1 MFHSVI
7 GIIGTICKIKINVE
21 GVEDEL
27 FNSVQGFHM
36 MNSAQP
42 KQTYSLL
49 KIIVWTLLFQL
60 AWNWGRV
67 IPVMMQGE
75 LVGPD
80 DFLRLHQVQ
89 NWMAGQG
96 WYDISAAR
104 MFPPNGADI
113 HWSRLVDVPI
123 AGLIWLLDIVFDTK
137 TATRLTTVLWP
148 SFLLAA
154 VVVVLTLICDRLL
167 KSYNRLLPMLFAVL
181 CITSIAQ
188 FLPGRI
194 DHHNVQILLFSLT
207 ILGFVSRETFWGDYL
222 MGFAMVF
229 SISIGLD
236 TAALTLIIL
245 AYLGYEWA
253 IGHDENGRG
262 LVKVAVAIIIS
273 TIMLFL
279 LNFDP
284 ATYLYA
290 LDSRCDANSA
300 FYAAALLLLSGAFI
314 VLAMSSRWLNNASVA
329 TRLIMRCAAGAA
341 VSISALLVLLMLFPD
356 CANGPYGA
364 VSDEAKARW
373 LTNVGEAS
381 SLGEVLKRFPSEWLG
396 TVCYLA
402 VILLAGLYALFQP
415 KYSSAKLIALYVL
428 LLACAL
434 GTLWQIRVLR
444 IGIYM
449 SIPFCVIIADI
460 SWQFLIKRYANAKPL
475 AYGLQLLV
483 VAALV
488 SVTWTW
494 AGQFIFPKS
503 TTKVENTVVSQKPET
518 NLESFK
524 RNTPSRCFADSDYE
538 YLSSL
543 PVGIV
548 MTDLYSATTVLV
560 HSPHTV
566 ISGPYHRNERGIL
579 DVLDFFGPDIKIS
592 KALADKYKL
601 NYVSFCMNSV
611 ERMLQVYPN
620 AQMAARIKKGDLPDW
635 LEEVSPKDSPVKVL
649 KVLR

>member
-1 MFHSVI
+1 M
-7 GIIGTICKIKINVE
+7 
-21 GVEDEL
+21 D
-27 FNSVQGFHM
+27 
-36 MNSAQP
+36 SAQP
-42 KQTYSLL
+42 RQTYSLL

-67 IPVMMQGE
+67 IPVMMQGQ

-96 WYDISAAR
+96 WYDISVAR

-137 TATRLTTVLWP
+137 TATRLTTILWP

-154 VVVVLTLICDRLL
+154 VVAVLTLICDRLL

-181 CITSIAQ
+181 CISSIAQ
-188 FLPGRI
+188 FTPGRI

-207 ILGFVSRETFWGDYL
+207 ILGFVSRETYWGDYL
-222 MGFAMVF
+222 MGFTMVL

-236 TAALTLIIL
+236 TAALILIIL

-262 LVKVAVAIIIS
+262 LVKIAIAIVLS
-273 TIMLFL
+273 TIVLFL

-284 ATYLYA
+284 ATYLNA
-290 LDSRCDANSA
+290 LDSRCDANST
-300 FYAAALLLLSGAFI
+300 FYAVALLLLSGAF
-314 VLAMSSRWLNNASVA
+314 VLLALSSRWLNNESPT
-329 TRLIMRCAAGAA
+329 TRFVMRCAAGSV
-341 VSISALLVLLMLFPD
+341 VSIGALLVLWVFFPD

-364 VSDEAKARW
+364 LSDEAKTRW
-373 LTNVGEAS
+373 LAYVGEAV
-381 SLGEVLKRFPSEWLG
+381 SLEQALKRFPFEWLG
-396 TVCYLA
+396 TVGYLV

-415 KYSSAKLIALYVL
+415 KYSSPKLVALYVV

-434 GTLWQIRVLR
+434 GTIWQIRVLR
-444 IGIYM
+444 IGIYV
-449 SIPFCVIIADI
+449 SIPFCVIVADI
-460 SWQFLIKRYANAKPL
+460 SWRFLIKRYADAKPL

-483 VAALV
+483 TAVLV
-488 SVTWTW
+488 STTWTW
-494 AGQFIFPKS
+494 AGQLIFAEDEPEA
-503 TTKVENTVVSQKPET
+503 ENILVSQDTAPEP
-518 NLESFK
+518 FK
-524 RNTPSRCFADSDYE
+524 RNTPSQCFADSDYE
-538 YLSSL
+538 FLSTL

-548 MTDLYSATTVLV
+548 MTDLYSATTMLV

-566 ISGPYHRNERGIL
+566 ISGPYHRNEIGIL
-579 DVLDFFGPDIKIS
+579 DVLDFFGADIETSKI
-592 KALADKYKL
+592 LADKYKL
-601 NYVSFCMNSV
+601 DYVSFCVNSAKIMRKIYP
-611 ERMLQVYPN
+611 ESRMTI
-620 AQMAARIKKGDLPDW
+620 RIEEGDLPDW
-635 LEEVSPKDSPVKVL
+635 LEEISPNGSPVKVL
-649 KVLR
+649 KILR

>member
-1 MFHSVI
+1 M
-7 GIIGTICKIKINVE
+7 
-21 GVEDEL
+21 D
-27 FNSVQGFHM
+27 
-36 MNSAQP
+36 SAHP

-49 KIIVWTLLFQL
+49 KIIIWTLLFQL

-67 IPVMMQGE
+67 IPVMMQGQ

-96 WYDISAAR
+96 WYDISTKR
-104 MFPPNGADI
+104 MFPPGGADI

-137 TATRLTTVLWP
+137 TATRLTTILWP

-181 CITSIAQ
+181 CISSIAQ
-188 FLPGRI
+188 FNPGRI

-222 MGFAMVF
+222 MGFTMVL

-236 TAALTLIIL
+236 AAALILIVL

-253 IGHDENGRG
+253 IGDDTNGKG
-262 LVKVAVAIIIS
+262 LVKIALAIAVS
-273 TIMLFL
+273 TIILFL

-284 ATYLYA
+284 ATYLHA
-290 LDSRCDANSA
+290 LDRRCDANSA
-300 FYAAALLLLSGAFI
+300 FYAVALLLLSCAFI
-314 VLAMSSRWLNNASVA
+314 LLALSSRWLNNENPV
-329 TRLIMRCAAGAA
+329 THFIVRCAVGGAI
-341 VSISALLVLLMLFPD
+341 SIGALLVLWVLFPD

-364 VSDEAKARW
+364 LSDEAKTRW
-373 LTNVGEAS
+373 LAKVGEAA
-381 SLGEVLKRFPSEWLG
+381 SLAEALKRYPSEWLG
-396 TVCYLA
+396 TAGYLVA
-402 VILLAGLYALFQP
+402 ILLAGLYALFQP
-415 KYSSAKLIALYVL
+415 KYSSPRLVALYVL
-428 LLACAL
+428 LLVCAL
-434 GTLWQIRVLR
+434 GTIWQIRVLR

-460 SWQFLIKRYANAKPL
+460 SWKFLIKRYADAKPV

-483 VAALV
+483 AAALV

-494 AGQFIFPKS
+494 AGLLVFPRD
-503 TTKVENTVVSQKPET
+503 TTNAENTVVSQKPKT
-518 NLESFK
+518 NPEPFK
-524 RNTPSRCFADSDYE
+524 RNLASQCFADSDYQ

-548 MTDLYSATTVLV
+548 MTDLYSATTALV

-579 DVLDFFGPDIKIS
+579 DVLDFFGGDIEVS
-592 KALADKYKL
+592 QALADKYKL
-601 NYVSFCMNSV
+601 DYVSFCMNSAKI
-611 ERMLQVYPN
+611 MKKVYPE
-620 AQMAARIKKGDLPDW
+620 AQLAIRIENSNLPDW
-635 LEEVSPKDSPVKVL
+635 LEEISPKDSPVKVL